1 MTINRTIV
9 PARTLVGTVA
19 VAAVIGT
26 LLGPVA
32 SARAATGA
40 ELFISEY
47 VEGTGTNQA
56 IEIYNPTDVTV
67 NLSASGYSLA
77 FYMDG
82 STSLGG
88 GAMLSGTLAPAAT
101 WVITPTDASG
111 ALLAKADQTAGT
123 SADWFDGN
131 DVVVLSH
138 GGTAVDIIGQ
148 VGFDPGTGWG
158 SGDTSTAD
166 HTLRRKTT
174 VTAGDTNPF
183 DAFDPATEWDGFPV
197 DTFDGLGWFGSP
209 PVSVTPVSVDSLR
222 ALVAG
227 MVEDGSLSSARAHLL
242 DQRLD
247 RVDVALAAG
256 RTADARAQLRALD
269 NQAEGLAPRW
279 MTAAAADLLKAQ
291 AQLLAQT
298 I

>member
-1 MTINRTIV
+1 MTTQMTAIS
-9 PARTLVGTVA
+9 ARTLVGIAA
-19 VAAVIGT
+19 VAALMGT
-26 LLGPVA
+26 LLAPVA
-32 SARAATGA
+32 SVHAATGS

-82 STSLGG
+82 GISIGG
-88 GAMLSGTLAPAAT
+88 GAMLSGTLAPGAT
-101 WVITPTDASG
+101 WVITPTDAGS
-111 ALLAKADQTAGT
+111 ALLAKANQTAGT
-123 SADWFDGN
+123 SAHWFDGN

-138 GGTAVDIIGQ
+138 GGTAVDIFGQ
-148 VGFDPGTGWG
+148 IDVNPGTGWG

-183 DAFDPATEWDGFPV
+183 DAFDPATEWDGYPV
-197 DTFDGLGWFGSP
+197 DTFDGLGWFLTP
-209 PVSVTPVSVDSLR
+209 PVTHSVVSLH

-227 MVEDGSLSSARAHLL
+227 MVTDGSLSSAKAQLL
-242 DQRLD
+242 YRRLD
-247 RVDVALAAG
+247 RVAAALAAG
-256 RTADARAQLRALD
+256 RSADARAQLRAFG

-279 MTAAAADLLKAQ
+279 MTVEAADALRAQ
-291 AQLLAQT
+291 ARLLART